1 MESGRYTVA
10 VGSSSRD
17 LPLSAAVDVVG
28 NEPVR
33 AVTVESTIR
42 EAMAVPGFPE
52 LMAQMTA
59 GLPFDEADEEMAKM
73 MLDTPLSALIGFAGI
88 PVEQVQGMLDGLN
101 ARA

>member
-17 LPLSAAVDVVG
+17 LPLSAAVDVGG

-33 AVTVESTIR
+33 AVTVEATIR